1 MSFLRRLFGSEPPPD
16 NLRIIITR
24 HGERADLALGP
35 KWVSKIEKTGRQDP
49 RVSYLTPR
57 YDFHEWN
64 YDPPLTVD
72 GERQSQSIGR
82 KLLNLGYP
90 IDYCYSSPA
99 YRSIQTA
106 NKLLDSQGRKSVT
119 INIEPGMIKLQKRYF
134 IFISFLKGLF
144 ECPVWYSGA
153 PLPFIPAESIAMD
166 RRFNINPSY
175 TPVYGSV
182 DATEDERRYYERS
195 RRLIDSIVK
204 AHKDQ
209 GGTVL
214 LSGHAGS
221 IETITRGVLGRRA
234 QPENLRVKAEKV
246 DYCNCAILERDGRTQ
261 QWSVHFPS
269 SSENPYGGQR
279 SLQSSIPLYSATSRY
294 LTSHSSH
301 GLSSSASTHSYGDRS
316 RHHSYR
322 SRRSY
327 GWY

>member
-119 INIEPGMIKLQKRYF
+119 INIEPGMIKLQKDILY
-134 IFISFLKGLF
+134 LF
-144 ECPVWYSGA
+144 
-153 PLPFIPAESIAMD
+153 PF
-166 RRFNINPSY
+166 
-175 TPVYGSV
+175 
-182 DATEDERRYYERS
+182 
-195 RRLIDSIVK
+195 
-204 AHKDQ
+204 
-209 GGTVL
+209 
-214 LSGHAGS
+214 
-221 IETITRGVLGRRA
+221 
-234 QPENLRVKAEKV
+234 
-246 DYCNCAILERDGRTQ
+246 
-261 QWSVHFPS
+261 
-269 SSENPYGGQR
+269 
-279 SLQSSIPLYSATSRY
+279 
-294 LTSHSSH
+294 
-301 GLSSSASTHSYGDRS
+301 
-316 RHHSYR
+316 
-322 SRRSY
+322 
-327 GWY
+327 